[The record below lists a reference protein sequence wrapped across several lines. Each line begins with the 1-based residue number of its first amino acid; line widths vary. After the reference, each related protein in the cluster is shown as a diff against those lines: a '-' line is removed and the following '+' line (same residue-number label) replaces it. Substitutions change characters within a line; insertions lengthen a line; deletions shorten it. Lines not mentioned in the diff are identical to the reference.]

1 MINGENI
8 YKNTC
13 RLVTAPS
20 VSGTADEVSAAYK
33 IQEMLYE
40 IPYFNEHKENVFMV
54 HIEGDPFGRTLIGA
68 YLEMDP
74 GNPNTVILT
83 GHYDVVDIEEY
94 GDLKDIAYDVESITA
109 RIGEL
114 PIDDSTKADLAS
126 GEWIFGRGTADMKFG
141 HAICLE
147 LMKHYSELGSDEAF
161 GKERAGATCGG
172 DCATGKYASKPAG
185 NILYV
190 GVCGEETNSEGM
202 LAAVEFF
209 NDFAAERGL
218 VYKAMLVAECFM
230 VDKEDDGTKY
240 IQYDASG
247 KFMPMFFCVGASTH
261 GEEPLLG
268 LDANLLNSEV
278 FALMH
283 LNPEFCQTSGGITS
297 ALPACLKQQDLK
309 ENYSLSSSLYA
320 ASYYNIATL
329 KLNPEETMEKL
340 VKLAGEAFDNANA
353 LVEKKVLQ
361 FETVSGH
368 KPACYK
374 AETCVKTFKEV
385 YALAKAGYD
394 GDFDKY
400 IKEYAETLLAE
411 NPELQDTSIKLV
423 KRVYEMS
430 GDKRPM
436 IIVSI
441 LPPYYPDVNM
451 DMDNADAA
459 HLMKCVDDVIDYA
472 QETYGEKLAKS
483 QYYGISDL
491 CYSWLAEGA
500 DFSGVFDN
508 LVGSGIYYNFPA
520 EAMKKFKVPGI
531 VLGGYGKDLHKY
543 TERLHVKYNFEV
555 LPDLYDY
562 IIRKILG

>member
-1 MINGENI
+1 MLDKDRI

-20 VSGTADEVSAAYK
+20 VSGTPDEVSAAYK
-33 IQEMLYE
+33 IQELLYE
-40 IPYFNEHKENVFMV
+40 IPYFSEHKENVFMV
-54 HIEGDPFGRTLIGA
+54 PIKDDPFERTLIAA
-68 YLEMDP
+68 YLEINP

-94 GDLKDIAYDVESITA
+94 GDLQDVAYEVEKITA

-114 PIDDSTKADLAS
+114 PIDDATKADLES

-141 HAICLE
+141 HAVCIE
-147 LMKHYSELGSDEAF
+147 LLRHYSEENSENTSNLN
-161 GKERAGATCGG
+161 
-172 DCATGKYASKPAG
+172 G
-185 NILYV
+185 NLLYV

-209 NDFAAERGL
+209 NDFAAEREL
-218 VYKAMLVAECFM
+218 EYKALLLSECFM

-247 KFMPMFFCVGASTH
+247 KFMPMFFCVGATTH
-261 GEEPLLG
+261 GEEPFLG
-268 LDANLLNSEV
+268 LDANLLSSEV
-278 FALMH
+278 CTLMH
-283 LNPEFCQTSGGITS
+283 LNPDFCQTSGGITS
-297 ALPACLKQQDLK
+297 APPACLKQQDLK

-329 KLNPEETMEKL
+329 KLNPEDTMKEL
-340 VKLAGEAFDNANA
+340 VALAYEAFRNADN
-353 LVEKKVLQ
+353 LVEKRAAQ
-361 FETVSGH
+361 FELVSGN

-374 AETCVKTFKEV
+374 AEPCVKTFKEV
-385 YALAKAGYD
+385 YTLAKENFD

-400 IKEYAETLLAE
+400 IKKYADSLLE
-411 NPELQDTSIKLV
+411 DNPELQDTSIKLV
-423 KRVYEMS
+423 KRIYELS

-451 DMDNADAA
+451 DMNDRNAQ
-459 HLMKCVDDVIDYA
+459 HLMKCVDDVIQYA
-472 QETYGEKLAKS
+472 YEAYGEKIAAS

-491 CYSWLAEGA
+491 CYTWLAEDS
-500 DFSGVFDN
+500 DFDGVFDN
-508 LVGSGIYYNFPA
+508 LAGSGIYYNFPV

-543 TERLHVKYNFEV
+543 TERLNIKYNFEI
-555 LPDLYDY
+555 LPDLYDH
-562 IIRKILG
+562 IIREILI